1 MKRFSTER
9 MFGVMTWVLSLLFL
23 CTGVA
28 WAQAESGLVVSGGTL
43 NKDYTYADNVYTVKT
58 GTSLTF
64 SGETTTDRIVIAEG
78 VAANV
83 TLDGASIAF
92 SDGEGDHKEIGTCAI
107 EIKNRAAVTLTISAT
122 NSLQSGAS
130 KAAIQVEKGASIQI
144 EGDGTLTAQGGW
156 GGAGIGA
163 GDGTSCGTIRIKSGT
178 VNAYAGDWAF
188 GLGGGCFLDM
198 ETYKEGIIIIDGGNV
213 TAGGK
218 EWGSSS
224 MMGNITLNGGNITTS
239 YHYKTPTYQ
248 ANAAGN
254 ITVNNSF
261 TSTIKNWTIKGSG
274 VVKRGAFTGCTFTG
288 GMTLEDGTFTNCTFS
303 GEKFVM
309 YKGSIN
315 NTDGSRI
322 TSKEIVINGG
332 EVTVEIPDA
341 NSANAIGNQDC
352 NVTINGGTVRA
363 TAKAIA
369 ENGDPSGAGI
379 AGTVTI
385 NGGHVIAKSKGCN
398 GAGIGGYGSSHNGI
412 TVNSPITIR
421 GGIVEAEGISHPW
434 NDYTTIGIGTINNT
448 NTAGTITIE
457 GGVIK
462 TNGIG
467 CNKGGV
473 STQVIIKGGSIIGE
487 IKNITPKDG
496 EGNEIYLGITPV
508 IENATDVS
516 VDDQPYYI
524 SGNHTDDNKLY
535 LYMTGKNH
543 TVTIRTSD
551 GRVTTY
557 TATYVDT
564 GVDGNTNNGF
574 FSFTDESI
582 TTPTAKSSVSIKLEQ
597 NRVIYTQAENILT
610 VTLPVIVKKETT
622 TLLRSAAMHS
632 VRLVLTDGDG
642 KTHYSDRQ
650 TVTESNDYTFK
661 FDTKGLDAGNYTLT
675 AQYGGSATSLAS
687 DEATATLI
695 IEQAEGITAPD
706 YDEPEN
712 LTAIYGQTLAD
723 VNLPATWMWNAITSV
738 DNAGEQK
745 HMATFT
751 SSDAK
756 NYKTVEKK
764 LAINVAKKMVTEAP
778 ADPTALDAITYNPKT
793 TLANIKLDNGWKWAD
808 GATIPTS
815 TTTEYPAYYKVT
827 DDTNYDWSG
836 ISGYNSNN
844 HRVERNIA
852 LTVNKASLTSGNF
865 SFIYEGGV
873 VKVEYAGTGTI
884 GAITVYYSSDNGST
898 YTTDAPTAFGTYKV
912 YIDVA
917 ESDNYEAIVK
927 LTDKG
932 WTFTIAPVHSI
943 IIDPNIQHGSVAAD
957 KQNAQEGET
966 VTLTV
971 TPDGGYE
978 LESLSYTAGTGQ
990 GAVPIRTT
998 FNMPAADV
1006 TITATFK
1013 PKTVTPPIDPEEPE
1027 NPDPDPAPEPTVYYT
1042 VTLPVVEGAATDP
1055 AAGSYEVEAW
1065 NSFGFFLTLADDYN
1079 LSVPVVTTDS
1089 GETLEPRRSDGKY
1102 ILRYVRR
1109 DTGIRISGI
1118 VKNPD
1123 PVANEAI
1130 EANTVQVRGGEGCL
1144 LLRLGTAQKVN
1155 VYTFTGSLFRRD
1167 EAPVGDT
1174 RWSLPAGN
1182 YIVLVDGKTY
1192 KVSVR

>member
-1 MKRFSTER
+1 MKIILILC
-9 MFGVMTWVLSLLFL
+9 LSFLFL
-23 CTGVA
+23 PLTLAAEGDLTVA
-28 WAQAESGLVVSGGTL
+28 GGKENT
-43 NKDYTYADNVYTVKT
+43 DYSYADNVYTVLT
-58 GTSLTF
+58 GTALTF
-64 SGETTTDRIVIAEG
+64 SGTTENKDRIVIAEG

-92 SDGEGDHKEIGTCAI
+92 SDGEGDHKEIGTCAF

-188 GLGGGCFLDM
+188 GLGGGCFLNV
-198 ETYKEGIIIIDGGNV
+198 ETYKEGIIIIDGGDV
-213 TAGGK
+213 TAKGEK
-218 EWGSSS
+218 WASSS
-224 MMGNITLNGGNITTS
+224 MMGNITLNGGSVKASWHTAAGD
-239 YHYKTPTYQ
+239 YKGS
-248 ANAAGN
+248 AFGN
-254 ITVNNSF
+254 ITITENATIKDWTVSDPFTATGGTF
-261 TSTIKNWTIKGSG
+261 TSCTFSG
-274 VVKRGAFTGCTFTG
+274 ESSVDGGAFTNCTFSG
-288 GMTLEDGTFTNCTFS
+288 ESSVDGGTFTNCTIS

-309 YKGSIN
+309 YKGTIN
-315 NTDGSRI
+315 NTDGRRI
-322 TSKEIVINGG
+322 VAKEIVINGG
-332 EVTVEIPDA
+332 EVTVEIPDE

-369 ENGDPSGAGI
+369 TNGDPSGAGI
-379 AGTVTI
+379 VGTVTI
-385 NGGHVIAKSKGCN
+385 NGGHVIAKSVKN
-398 GAGIGGYGSSHNGI
+398 GTGIGGYGSVHTGI

-421 GGIVEAEGISHPW
+421 GGYLEATGG
-434 NDYTTIGIGTINNT
+434 NDIGIGTINSEK
-448 NTAGTITIE
+448 TAGTITIE

-467 CNKGGV
+467 CNKAGV
-473 STQVIIKGGSIIGE
+473 TTEVIIKGGSIIGG
-487 IKNITPKDG
+487 IKNIIPKDG
-496 EGNEIYLGITPV
+496 EGNEIYLGITPE

-574 FSFTDESI
+574 FSFTDES
-582 TTPTAKSSVSIKLEQ
+582 TTSPTDESSVSIELKQ
-597 NRVIYTQAENILT
+597 NKVTYTQEENILA

-622 TLLRSAAMHS
+622 TQLRSAAMHS

-650 TVTESNDYTFK
+650 TVTDSKDYTFE
-661 FDTKGLDAGNYTLT
+661 FDTKGLDAGNYILT

-695 IEQAEGITAPD
+695 IEQAEGTTAPD
-706 YDEPEN
+706 YNEPEN

-738 DNAGEQK
+738 GNAGERMY
-745 HMATFT
+745 MATFT

-764 LAINVAKKMVTEAP
+764 LAITVAKKKVTEAP

-793 TLANIKLDNGWKWAD
+793 TLANIRLDKGWEWENKGTVPD
-808 GATIPTS
+808 CKI
-815 TTTEYPAYYKVT
+815 TEYPAYYKVT

-865 SFIYEGGV
+865 SFSYEEGV

-1042 VTLPVVEGAATDP
+1042 VTLPVVEGATTDP
-1055 AAGSYEVEAW
+1055 AAGSYEVESGD
-1065 NSFGFFLTLADDYN
+1065 SFSFLLTLSEGYRKD
-1079 LSVPVVTTDS
+1079 SHPVVTAR
-1089 GETLEPRRSDGKY
+1089 GETLTPNASTGKY
-1102 ILRYVRR
+1102 IIRNVQS
-1109 DTGIRISGI
+1109 DITVGITGI
-1118 VKNPD
+1118 VKD
-1123 PVANEAI
+1123 VATGNESLSDGFHI
-1130 EANTVQVRGGEGCL
+1130 TTSGRL
-1144 LLRLGTAQKVN
+1144 LLVTVPRATRLYLTDTSGRLILSRLLLA
-1155 VYTFTGSLFRRD
+1155 
-1167 EAPVGDT
+1167 GDT
-1174 RWSLPAGN
+1174 RIDDLAAGV
-1182 YIVLVDGKTY
+1182 YLLTLEGEKT
-1192 KVSVR
+1192 KKIIIR